1 MGENGNNRS
10 VKNGGYNCSDSYSN
24 KTAEKKKVKRNAY
37 YKESYIIDRFDFM
50 NIFSEMNGEFFY
62 EKLVSRRG
70 NVSMENAGNAEGAG

>member
-37 YKESYIIDRFDFM
+37 YKESYIIGCFDFM

-62 EKLVSRRG
+62 EKLVSGGR